1 MIPPLRYGT
10 LVPSSSGDSIVRASR
25 LCKSYGGFRA
35 VKDLSFEVPKGQVV
49 GFLGPNGA
57 GKSTTLRMLAGYL
70 GPSSGQAWVN
80 GHSVTD
86 AGDRARESI
95 GYMPESAPLYPEM
108 RVREYL
114 GFRAELKRVPRMKRK
129 AAVGRAIEA
138 AILHDVRDV
147 LIGQLSKGYRQRV
160 GLADALVASPPL
172 LILDEP
178 TAGLDPNQIRDVR
191 ALVEELSET
200 HTILL
205 STHILSEVEAICS
218 RAVVIARGELV
229 AEGTL
234 EELRALQKPK
244 GCTFRLRSTRAAAK
258 ASLGVVAGL
267 KKVEADADIGGVI
280 RVRVDFDDPE
290 LGEEATE
297 RCVARMAAD
306 GIGILEVKPLSGLE
320 HVFAKLTEDAR

>member
-1 MIPPLRYGT
+1 MA
-10 LVPSSSGDSIVRASR
+10 SSSGESIVRASR
-25 LCKSYGGFRA
+25 LCKSYGAFRA
-35 VKDLSFEVPKGQVV
+35 VKDLSFEVRKGEVV

-70 GPSSGQAWVN
+70 GPSSGHAWVN

-86 AGDRARESI
+86 SGDRARESI

-191 ALVEELSET
+191 ALVGELSET

-244 GCTFRLRSTRAAAK
+244 GCTLRLRGTRAAAK
-258 ASLGVVAGL
+258 LALGGVSGL
-267 KKVEADADIGGVI
+267 KSINAEAEGGGLI
-280 RVRVDFDDPE
+280 RVRVDFVDPE
-290 LGEEATE
+290 LGEAATE
-297 RCVARMAAD
+297 HCVARLAAE
-306 GIGILEVKPLSGLE
+306 GLGILEVRPLSGLE
-320 HVFAKLTEDAR
+320 HVFAKLTEDAQ